1 MGQYPEEEVSWKWSA
16 TESRRKKKAKKQTNI
31 DKAVREKKMVVYQIE
46 HYKTL

>member
-1 MGQYPEEEVSWKWSA
+1 MICYRIQK
-16 TESRRKKKAKKQTNI
+16 KKKAKEQINI